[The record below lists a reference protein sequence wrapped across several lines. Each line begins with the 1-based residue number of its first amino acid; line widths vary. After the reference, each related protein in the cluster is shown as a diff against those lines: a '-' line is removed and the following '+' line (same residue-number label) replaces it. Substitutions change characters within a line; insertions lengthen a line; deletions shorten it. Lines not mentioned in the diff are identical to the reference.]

1 MDVLSDVLDTVRVE
15 NGLLFQTQM
24 TAPWGI
30 RAGVRAQ
37 LAFHVVTK
45 GRCWLSVDGIDSP
58 IAVETGDVVVLAP
71 WRDHTLRDSPE
82 TPARDIEDLVA
93 DGVFA
98 RVGDGA
104 APMQARPATTD
115 LVCGWIQLSDPRSE
129 VLLSAL
135 PAVLHVQELG
145 SDVGPWLAQTVRM
158 LGYEAHGHHPGMTT
172 VINRLCDALFVYVLR
187 GHLASLPA
195 DQPSWL
201 RALIEPQIGAALQLV
216 HDDPSA
222 PWSVEKLA
230 ANVGLSRS
238 AFSARFTGTVG
249 EPPMQYLS
257 RWRLRKASVLL
268 RDGNLDLTAIARRTG
283 YSSPAAFSKAFTREH
298 GLAPGAYRRA
308 RQDGRQPSGRY
319 PGRH

>member
-15 NGLLFQTQM
+15 NGMLYQIQM

-30 RAGVRAQ
+30 RARSREQ

-45 GRCWLSVDGIDSP
+45 GHCWLSVAGIDAP
-58 IAVETGDVVVLAP
+58 IAVEAGDVVVLAP
-71 WRDHTLRDSPE
+71 GREHTLRDSPD
-82 TPARDIEDLVA
+82 TPARDIEDLLA
-93 DGVFA
+93 AGIFA
-98 RVGDGA
+98 QIGDAA
-104 APMQARPATTD
+104 APAQANPATTD

-129 VLLSAL
+129 VLMSAL
-135 PAVLHVQELG
+135 PAVLHAQELG

-158 LGYEAHGHHPGMTT
+158 LGYESRGHHPGMTT

-187 GHLASLPA
+187 SHLASLPA
-195 DQPSWL
+195 DEPSWL

-222 PWSVEKLA
+222 AWSVEKLA

-238 AFSARFTGTVG
+238 AFSARFTRTVG
-249 EPPMQYLS
+249 EPPMQYLA
-257 RWRLRKASVLL
+257 RWRLRKASALL
-268 RDGNLDLTAIARRTG
+268 REGKLDVTAIARRTG
-283 YSSPAAFSKAFTREH
+283 YGSAAAFSKAFTREH

-308 RQDGRQPSGRY
+308 RHTEARTSAAIQAE
-319 PGRH
+319 